1 MSRKPTIV
9 LVDADNTLWDTDAVF
24 RDAQLL
30 LLSLIEAQTQ
40 IACKAPDRLAFIR
53 AYDQALAQKH
63 HLHLRYPPQLLVRSV
78 EAGLTGRGPEAASHQ
93 AIAGQLSLSVLVSQF
108 AVDRIVAEY
117 LQALSSTP
125 RLLQGVAVGV
135 RAAKAAGLRLFV
147 MTEGRVEKQ
156 KALLE
161 LYELTGSFEGVWEMT
176 KERSQFDRVVTRFA
190 ESQVVVIGDQP
201 DRDIVPAKAAG
212 CSTVL
217 IPSRFKPTWQR
228 DSDHETA
235 DHLATDFLDAVTWCI
250 RADWEAAV
258 EAR

>member
-1 MSRKPTIV
+1 MSRKSTVV

-30 LLSLIEAQTQ
+30 MLSLVETQTQ
-40 IACKAPDRLAFIR
+40 STCKASDRLAFIR

-78 EAGLTGRGPEAASHQ
+78 EAGLAGLAPEAASQQ
-93 AIAGQLSLSVLVSQF
+93 AIAGQLSPRGLVNQVSV
-108 AVDRIVAEY
+108 DEIVAEY
-117 LQALSSTP
+117 QQALSSTP
-125 RLLQGVAVGV
+125 RLLQGVADGV

-161 LYELTGSFEGVWEMT
+161 LHGLTALFEGVWEMT

-190 ESQVVVIGDQP
+190 ESRVVVIGDQP

-217 IPSRFKPTWQR
+217 IPSRFRPTWQTA
-228 DSDHETA
+228 SDRGAA
-235 DHLATDFLDAVTWCI
+235 DHIATDFLDAATWCI
-250 RADWEAAV
+250 EADREEAFEV
-258 EAR
+258 R

>member
-1 MSRKPTIV
+1 MSRKPTVV

-24 RDAQLL
+24 REAQLL
-30 LLSLIEAQTQ
+30 VLSLLEAQTQ
-40 IACKAPDRLAFIR
+40 STCKAPDRLAFIR

-63 HLHLRYPPQLLVRSV
+63 HLHLRYPPHLLVRSV
-78 EAGLTGRGPEAASHQ
+78 EAGLAGLDPEVASQ
-93 AIAGQLSLSVLVSQF
+93 LAIAGQLSPSGLV
-108 AVDRIVAEY
+108 VDEIVADY

-125 RLLQGVAVGV
+125 RLLEGVADGV
-135 RAAKAAGLRLFV
+135 RAAKVAGLRLFV

-161 LYELTGSFEGVWEMT
+161 LHGLTGAFEGVWEMT
-176 KERSQFDRVVTRFA
+176 KERSQFNRVVTRFA
-190 ESQVVVIGDQP
+190 ESRVVVVGDQP

-217 IPSRFKPTWQR
+217 IPSRFKPTWQTA
-228 DSDHETA
+228 SDRGAA
-235 DHLATDFLDAVTWCI
+235 DHLASDFLDAATWCI
-250 RADWEAAV
+250 EADREEAV